1 MCYNN
6 MHAMHD
12 NMCRGDQK
20 MEFTDLIFERKS
32 IRAYK
37 EEAIDHAALMEIL
50 KQARRAP
57 SWKNLQTSRCYVV
70 ETPDT
75 LEELR
80 TKGLP
85 SFNQKSSANAVL
97 VVTTFVKDV
106 VGFTQ
111 GKPDNEAGN
120 LWGAYDLGL
129 HDAYLV
135 LAASNAG
142 YDTLI
147 MGIRNA
153 DVIRNM
159 LNIPENEQIM
169 SVIAV
174 GKRASDVMEKP
185 RKELDEVVTFI

>member
-1 MCYNN
+1 
-6 MHAMHD
+6 
-12 NMCRGDQK
+12 
-20 MEFTDLIFERKS
+20 MEFEQLLKERRS

-37 EEAIDHAALMEIL
+37 KEAVSHELLEKIVTEA
-50 KQARRAP
+50 QQAP
-57 SWKNLQTSRCYVV
+57 SWANMQASRTYVV
-70 ETPDT
+70 EDPEF
-75 LEELR
+75 LEEFRL
-80 TKGLP
+80 KALP
-85 SFNQKSSANAVL
+85 EGNVKKTLNAAL
-97 VVTTFVKDV
+97 LVTTFVKDTV
-106 VGFTQ
+106 AFHD
-111 GKPDNEAGN
+111 GKPYTELGN
-120 LWGAYDLGL
+120 KWGAYDLGL

-147 MGIRNA
+147 MGIRDA

-159 LNIPENEQIM
+159 LKIPENEQIM